1 MAWAGARAAGVGM
14 MQSAAALQ
22 SAIADAY
29 ASAIPLRIVGS
40 GTWLTAGRPV
50 SAPHCISTRHLSGI
64 IEYVPGDLVLTAH
77 AGTTLD
83 EIAQV
88 TAPHGQ
94 WLALEPYTSPSGLD
108 TGTIGATIA
117 TASSGPLALGYGRV
131 RDLILGVSFITGDGT
146 AVRAGGRVVK
156 NVAGF
161 DLVRLA
167 TGAWGTLGVI
177 TQASLRLHAR
187 PAVDETFA
195 LGIELPGAPDAHDA
209 SLRALVEQLNSAVML
224 GVTSSLAALVLL
236 AHDAPA
242 AVRRLHA
249 LPESSVLLLAR
260 ATGNRARV
268 DAQRSALAGL
278 GAVSVVESAIW
289 HTIRTLETGNTV
301 LRITDAP
308 LRMSATWRRLE
319 IWRTKR
325 QATQV
330 RTVMEPLRGA
340 LRVSCQT
347 DATEHPPWSIPER
360 AIVERVPS
368 QAWTAVPSAVND
380 RISQRLRQAFD
391 PAGILNPGILGE
403 ATSAVAMMS
412 PP

>member
-1 MAWAGARAAGVGM
+1 MPH
-14 MQSAAALQ
+14 SPAALQ

-50 SAPHCISTRHLSGI
+50 SAPQHISTKKLSGI

-77 AGTTLD
+77 AGTTLE

-94 WLALEPYTSPSGLD
+94 WLALEPFTSPSGLD

-117 TASSGPLALGYGRV
+117 TASCGPLALGYGRA
-131 RDLILGVSFITGDGT
+131 RDLILGVSFITGAGT

-177 TQASLRLHAR
+177 TQVSLRLHAR

-195 LGIELPGAPDAHDA
+195 LGIELPGAPEAHDA
-209 SLRALVEQLNSAVML
+209 SLRALVEQLNSGAML
-224 GVTSSLAALVLL
+224 GVTSSLAALVML

-242 AVRRLHA
+242 TVRRVHP
-249 LPESSVLLLAR
+249 LPESLVVLLAR

-268 DAQRSALAGL
+268 DAQRSALSGL
-278 GAVSVVESAIW
+278 GAVSVVDSAIW
-289 HTIRTLETGNTV
+289 QTIRTLESGNTV

-308 LRMSATWRRLE
+308 LRTSGTWRRVE
-319 IWRTKR
+319 TWRTNR

-330 RTVMEPLRGA
+330 CTVIEPLRGA
-340 LRVSCQT
+340 VRISCQT
-347 DATEHPPWSIPER
+347 EATGNPPWSIPER
-360 AIVERVPS
+360 AIVERLPA

-380 RISQRLRQAFD
+380 RISQRLRQSFD

-403 ATSAVAMMS
+403 AMSGVAMMS